1 MNMKVHISLI
11 LVCLNAFFRLSAQTG
26 IAGNEQYNS
35 YEQYIYIDNL
45 TQKLTSDIFISTYYS
60 KLKTSDFKTS
70 QIIDTI
76 HKKKEVHIRT
86 KNAKDG
92 YLFVNK
98 SIMDKFANL
107 NCELDKMKISY
118 VYNNKAVTTEKEVMQ
133 VIGLREKRIRI
144 LEIVQD
150 EKWGIITVYI
160 INKK

>member
-76 HKKKEVHIRT
+76 HKKREVHIRT

-92 YLFVNK
+92 YGFITRITFGYFFGYNFGSK
-98 SIMDKFANL
+98 RKYIKKMHSFYAPNL
-107 NCELDKMKISY
+107 
-118 VYNNKAVTTEKEVMQ
+118 
-133 VIGLREKRIRI
+133 
-144 LEIVQD
+144 
-150 EKWGIITVYI
+150 
-160 INKK
+160 